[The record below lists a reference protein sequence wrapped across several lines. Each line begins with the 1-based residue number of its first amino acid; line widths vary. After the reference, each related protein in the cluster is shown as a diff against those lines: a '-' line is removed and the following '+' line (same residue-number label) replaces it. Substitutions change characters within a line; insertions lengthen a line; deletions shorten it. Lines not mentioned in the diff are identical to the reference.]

1 MSDTDFDSKSY
12 VATLPQR
19 PGVYRMYAADAE
31 LLYVGKAARLRDRVG
46 SYFSNHDLSPKVVAM
61 VRRIARVEVTVVNS
75 EQEALL
81 LECNL
86 IKAHRPRYN
95 IMLRDDKSFP
105 YILCSPGH
113 EFPRLVFYRGP
124 RQRNSRQFGPFASA
138 HAVKEV
144 LQHLQKVFN
153 IRNCRDSFFA
163 NRSRPCLQH
172 QIGRC
177 SAPCVG
183 LISRADYARDL
194 EGAIG
199 VLEGR
204 NAEVIGAL
212 QQRMESAAAELQFE
226 DAARLRDQ
234 LRELQQIR
242 SQQIANAQRRAD
254 TDVIAIA
261 GEPGQYAI
269 CVLPVREG
277 QNLGTA
283 SHFPA
288 SALSEPAETLA
299 DFLLLYYSREPAPPE
314 ILVNIALPDQTPVA
328 QALERAAGRAL
339 ELRVPQ
345 RGLKRQWLEL
355 ALDNARNAL
364 RMRSLRAELAV
375 EGMQVL
381 ARVFDLPK
389 PPERVECFDISHT
402 AGEGTVAS
410 CVVFTPE
417 GARKSEYRRYN
428 IEGVTPGDDYG
439 AMHQALLRHGARI
452 VSGERARPDL
462 LLIDG
467 GPGQLDAALSA
478 LAEAGCQ
485 GLALV
490 GVAKGADRRPG
501 QERLFLPGEPL
512 PVVLQADSA
521 ALHFIQ
527 RVRDE
532 AHRFAITGHRRR
544 RARRYR
550 ESILETVPGLGPARR
565 RAILTHFGGLQ
576 GVMRAGVADIEK
588 VSGVGA
594 AMARS
599 IYDHLHPGA

>member
-1 MSDTDFDSKSY
+1 MSDTEIDLKSY

-19 PGVYRMYAADAE
+19 PGVYRMYADDGE

-46 SYFSNHDLSPKVVAM
+46 SYFSNKDLDTKIAAM
-61 VRRIARVEVTVVNS
+61 VRRIARIEVTVVNS
-75 EQEALL
+75 EPEALL

-95 IMLRDDKSFP
+95 IMLRDDKTFP
-105 YILCSPGH
+105 YILYAPDH
-113 EFPRLVFYRGP
+113 AYPRLSFYRGP
-124 RQRNSRQFGPFASA
+124 QPRHSRLFGPFASA
-138 HAVKEV
+138 YAVRDV
-144 LQHLQKVFN
+144 LQHLQKVFK

-177 SAPCVG
+177 SAPCVD
-183 LISRADYARDL
+183 LISPEDYARDL
-194 EGAIG
+194 RGAIG

-204 NAEVIGAL
+204 NAEVVASL
-212 QQRMESAAAELQFE
+212 QQRMEATADKLQFE

-234 LRELQQIR
+234 LRELQEIR
-242 SQQIANAQRRAD
+242 AQQIASARRRAD
-254 TDVIAIA
+254 IDVIAIA

-277 QNLGTA
+277 QNLGTG
-283 SHFPA
+283 SHFPG
-288 SALSEPAETLA
+288 SALSEPADTLT

-314 ILVNIALPDQTPVA
+314 ILINITLADHEALR
-328 QALERAAGRAL
+328 QALERAAGRTL

-345 RGLKRQWLEL
+345 RGLKRQWLDL
-355 ALDNARNAL
+355 ALENARNAL
-364 RMRSLRAELAV
+364 RMRALRAEIAV
-375 EGMQVL
+375 EGLRLL
-381 ARVFDLPK
+381 ARLFELPAA
-389 PPERVECFDISHT
+389 PERVECFDVSHT

-417 GARKSEYRRYN
+417 GARKSQYRRYN
-428 IEGVTPGDDYG
+428 IEGVTPGDDYR
-439 AMHQALLRHGARI
+439 AMYQALLRHGAHLA
-452 VSGERARPDL
+452 SGDRPRPDL

-467 GPGQLDAALSA
+467 GPGQVEAAVSGL
-478 LAEAGCQ
+478 EASGVTD
-485 GLALV
+485 LVVV

-501 QERLFLPGEPL
+501 QERLFRAGASAPL
-512 PVVLQADSA
+512 ALQADSA

-565 RAILTHFGGLQ
+565 RALLTHFGGLQ
-576 GVMRAGVADIEK
+576 GVMRAGLIDLEK